1 MSRWRSGTTGGA
13 SIRRRSPP
21 LDLAAHLGIVGMRE
35 RVRAR
40 AGAFQLTSR
49 PGAGTTVEIELP
61 V

>member
-1 MSRWRSGTTGGA
+1 
-13 SIRRRSPP
+13 
-21 LDLAAHLGIVGMRE
+21 MRE

-40 AGAFQLTSR
+40 AGTFGVTSR